1 MLSLFVF
8 AKDKKSNYKTLS
20 RDTLIVSQLLK
31 KSRLHEANQPALS
44 VNFARYALKEARKTN
59 FTLGEA
65 RTLSQMAVLNLQY
78 HSLITAISY
87 QTQALNLH
95 KKINPSNAES
105 AHAYMFLGYLYGKAK
120 NLKQANLNLEKA
132 ISLYTA
138 LHLNHGTFLS
148 YKNLGEVNQHMG
160 NSDAAL
166 GYFLKAKAIGEMQ
179 PLSNDYLDLL
189 KKLGTLY
196 SDIDSNNRA
205 LVIFNEGLNKS
216 DQQPTHLRAHLDFLS
231 SSGMVH
237 NRIGNKDSALSYHKL
252 SLSKA
257 VQYAI
262 PEEQARAL
270 INIAGVLKNDNAGQ
284 SLNHLNRALVIA
296 KEIDNKPLAAEIYRS
311 LSETYQQ
318 QNKFK
323 EAILAL
329 EAHHNLL
336 QTLIVINKSRESV
349 IVKGNDELERSR
361 ASIFQLELTNQHRT
375 FERNV
380 GIFASV
386 FAFFIITMGAYHFY
400 NTRKLNKRLSETNL
414 VKDKLFSVIGHDLRN
429 PIGGIT
435 TMLSLMEKRDLD
447 SQVLSKVSMMKK
459 QGELALE
466 ILNSLLKWGQTQLQG
481 IQVSPVSFNSKI
493 LIEKNISLLYHQA
506 EEKQITIT
514 DNSLSEISL
523 YGDADHFDFIIRNLL
538 SNAIKF
544 SFVSGNVQILAK
556 ADEQKHEIIFSV
568 KDNGTGIS
576 MEQLEKFKVANIEV
590 AYGTEGE
597 KGTGL
602 GLMLCKEFV
611 KANHGKIW
619 VESNQGKGA
628 CFYFS
633 FPSQAK

>member
-1 MLSLFVF
+1 MLSLFIF

-20 RDTLIVSQLLK
+20 RDTLIVSELLK
-31 KSRLHEANQPALS
+31 KSRLHETNQPALS
-44 VNFARYALKEARKTN
+44 VNFAKYALKEARKTH
-59 FTLGEA
+59 FSLGEA
-65 RTLSQMAVLNLQY
+65 RTLSQMAALNLQY
-78 HSLITAISY
+78 HSLTTAISY
-87 QTQALNLH
+87 QNQALNLLL
-95 KKINPSNAES
+95 KISPSNAES
-105 AHAYMFLGYLYGKAK
+105 AHAYMFLGYLYGKGK
-120 NLKQANLNLEKA
+120 NIKQANLNLEKA
-132 ISLYTA
+132 ITLYTA
-138 LHLNHGTFLS
+138 LRSNHGTFLS
-148 YKNLGEVNQHMG
+148 YKNLGEVNQHIG
-160 NSDAAL
+160 NTNVAL
-166 GYFLKAKAIGEMQ
+166 GYFLKAKALGEQQ
-179 PLSNDYLDLL
+179 PLSTDYLDLL

-216 DQQPTHLRAHLDFLS
+216 DQQPPHLRAHLDFLS

-237 NRIGNKDSALSYHKL
+237 TRIGNKDSALSFHKL

-257 VQYAI
+257 TQYAI
-262 PEEQARAL
+262 PEEQARSL
-270 INIAGVLKNDNAGQ
+270 INIAGVLKNDDVGQ
-284 SLNHLNRALVIA
+284 SVNHLNRALVIA

-349 IVKGNDELERSR
+349 IVKGNHELERSR

-375 FERNV
+375 FERNI

-386 FAFFIITMGAYHFY
+386 LALFIITMGAYHFY
-400 NTRKLNKRLSETNL
+400 NTRKLNKQLSETNL

-435 TMLSLMEKRDLD
+435 TMLSIMEKRDLD
-447 SQVLSKVSMMKK
+447 PQVLSKVLMMKK

-481 IQVSPVSFNSKI
+481 ITVKSVDFNSKTF
-493 LIEKNISLLYHQA
+493 IEKNINLSHHQA
-506 EEKQITIT
+506 QEKQIVIA
-514 DNSLSEISL
+514 DNSESEIRL
-523 YGDADHFDFIIRNLL
+523 HGDADHFDFIIRNLL

-544 SFVSGNVQILAK
+544 SFPAGEVQLSTK
-556 ADEQKHEIIFSV
+556 EDKKQHKMIFSI
-568 KDNGTGIS
+568 KDYGTGIS
-576 MEQLEKFKVANIEV
+576 MDQLEKFKHANIEV

-597 KGTGL
+597 KGTGM

-611 KANHGKIW
+611 KANHGEIW
-619 VESNQGKGA
+619 VDSNQGKGA

-633 FPSQAK
+633 FPLQTK